1 MQLSVHLGAQDQL
14 SASYLRLE
22 AFPLAVRDL
31 EAEGSLL
38 FLVGL
43 HPEPIVANQ
52 VWILGAVIRRGIDHH
67 AQSPASDDR
76 FAVHGARIAGGE
88 DDFGP
93 DVLALV
99 ARRVGAAADVH
110 RYAAPFAAVRER
122 RKADGLVAEAAEAFA
137 ERLFDPQLA
146 FARCP
151 GHRPYVRGIPRVAV
165 GGKPLHLDVANAVS
179 LEVVH
184 HPITRPRKP
193 GARLDA
199 VELGNAAD
207 VFERALA
214 RILANDRLK
223 LRLRNDVLVEWFG
236 RG

>member
-14 SASYLRLE
+14 SASHLRLE
-22 AFPLAVRDL
+22 AFPLAGRDL
-31 EAEGSLL
+31 EADSSPL
-38 FLVGL
+38 FLSCPQPQPTL
-43 HPEPIVANQ
+43 
-52 VWILGAVIRRGIDHH
+52 D
-67 AQSPASDDR
+67 AQ
-76 FAVHGARIAGGE
+76 
-88 DDFGP
+88 
-93 DVLALV
+93 
-99 ARRVGAAADVH
+99 
-110 RYAAPFAAVRER
+110 
-122 RKADGLVAEAAEAFA
+122 AFA

-214 RILANDRLK
+214 RILASNRLK